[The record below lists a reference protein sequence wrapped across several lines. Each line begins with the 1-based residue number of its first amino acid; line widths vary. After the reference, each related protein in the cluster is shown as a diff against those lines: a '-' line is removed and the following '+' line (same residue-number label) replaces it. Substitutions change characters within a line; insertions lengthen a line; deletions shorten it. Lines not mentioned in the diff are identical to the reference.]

1 MTRARD
7 TLTLTR
13 AVYRRSYGNDRL
25 EGSQPSRFLAE
36 IPGELIESA
45 HGSLADAGET
55 RRYEPDPEYSY
66 SAEEFSRRARRS
78 APTARSARSASSA
91 PAWSPSRSAAASRA
105 ASASP
110 FVGRR
115 VRHPKYGTGTIVS
128 VEGEDEDRKLTVRF
142 SDYGVKILVER
153 YAQLVWA

>member
-13 AVYRRSYGNDRL
+13 AIYRRIYGNERL

-66 SAEEFSRRARRS
+66 SAEEFARRS
-78 APTARSARSASSA
+78 RRPAPTARRGAGAA
-91 PAWSPSRSAAASRA
+91 PAYRPSSGSAAAARA
-105 ASASP
+105 AAANP

-115 VRHPKYGTGTIVS
+115 VKHPKYGTGTIVA

-142 SDYGVKILVER
+142 SDYGVKVLVER